1 MPEREPSKAE
11 RKRARRKQRAASE
24 RAGARALDVLADAAV
39 DEALEVVARVADDG
53 ELGLTTEVTTL
64 EAARYCLKRI
74 NDALRMDEWLDEVE
88 VWVWDAH
95 MSVRRPTR
103 LAGVSFTLLNSAL
116 ALMVSIQQTH
126 IHLFVCVHL
135 QQAEKRYDEK
145 ISTR

>member
-11 RKRARRKQRAASE
+11 RKNARRKQRAASE

-39 DEALEVVARVADDG
+39 DEALEVVARIADDG

-74 NDALRMDEWLDEVE
+74 NDALRMDEWLGEVE

-95 MSVRRPTR
+95 TSVRRPITPGGETHGVELRIEPR
-103 LAGVSFTLLNSAL
+103 LS
-116 ALMVSIQQTH
+116 
-126 IHLFVCVHL
+126 
-135 QQAEKRYDEK
+135 
-145 ISTR
+145 